1 MDYMDEEILD
11 KREALKAE
19 QYRSLETGVYMDGA
33 VVQFQNVEVLDEF
46 RVFLPE
52 TMKQMPRQFAMVK
65 YPSEFRPQMIITT
78 LDLSVNMG
86 FSVFPNG
93 VPCDDLPQM
102 ALRMRAAV
110 HRSNPDCQMF
120 ACETLQKIPGS
131 WFAFRSH
138 AMDMDVYNMIL
149 VTTID
154 EKLVQG
160 SFNCYYKDYP
170 KWKEYVLMMWE
181 TIRQL
186 TEEEKK
192 NACSKNNSGTV

>member
-1 MDYMDEEILD
+1 MDYKDEEILD
-11 KREALKAE
+11 RREALKAE
-19 QYRSLETGVYMDGA
+19 QYHSLETGVYMDGA

-46 RVFLPE
+46 RIFLPE

-93 VPCDDLPQM
+93 VPCDDLSQM
-102 ALRMRAAV
+102 AQRMRAAV
-110 HRSNPDCQMF
+110 HRASPDCQMF
-120 ACETLQKIPGS
+120 ACEALGKIPGS

-138 AMDMDVYNMIL
+138 AMDTDVYNML
-149 VTTID
+149 LAAAVNG
-154 EKLVQG
+154 KLVQG

-170 KWKEYVLMMWE
+170 KWKESL
-181 TIRQL
+181 IP
-186 TEEEKK
+186 
-192 NACSKNNSGTV
+192 

>member
-1 MDYMDEEILD
+1 MDYKDEEILRM
-11 KREALKAE
+11 REARKE
-19 QYRSLETGVYMDGA
+19 EEYHTLETGIYMDGSI
-33 VVQFQNVEVLDEF
+33 VRFQNVEVLGEF
-46 RVFLPE
+46 RLFLPE
-52 TMKQMPRQFAMVK
+52 TMKQMPKQFAMVK
-65 YPSEFRPQMIITT
+65 YPSEFRPQMIVTT

-102 ALRMRAAV
+102 AQRMRAAV
-110 HRSNPDCQMF
+110 HRANPDCQMF
-120 ACETLQKIPGS
+120 ACEALQKVPGS

-138 AMDMDVYNMIL
+138 AMDTDVYNML
-149 VTTID
+149 LAASVN

-160 SFNCYYKDYP
+160 SFNCYYKDFP

-181 TIRQL
+181 TISPL

-192 NACSKNNSGTV
+192 NARSKNNSGTV